1 MLRLIKEGKSLQN
14 IGSLQGL
21 FHKVNEEYL
30 NKKSCLRLMIYYFCR
45 DLINEIK

>member
-1 MLRLIKEGKSLQN
+1 MFRFNKERKSLQN

-21 FHKVNEEYL
+21 FHEVNEEYL
-30 NKKSCLRLMIYYFCR
+30 NKKSCLRLMINYFCS